1 MSNPYDR
8 LHRSED
14 EVTRLK
20 KQVSTM
26 RKVSITAVVL
36 SVVSV
41 IGVVFLLTAS
51 ALPTFSIGVP
61 SFPFNLSDLPKLP
74 SLNTNDMREEKDATV
89 GSGLQYVDTD
99 NDGLSDDFERNAG
112 TDQYKIDTD
121 NDGLSDKEEIRLGSN
136 PLISNTDG
144 DRYADGVD
152 MDPTFYNVA
161 TINATPYNLK
171 VETKMDDSI
180 VVEAL
185 SGKRYMNPFTVLYN
199 VQVDIDV
206 KNIGTDYTS
215 FVKYDVV
222 FTVNGEVVKRIPE
235 TLAILDA
242 GQTITKHYG
251 DDIKLV
257 DLPKNVV
264 DKIVKERVANFNV
277 DIQNISFESSF

>member
-14 EVTRLK
+14 ELTKLR

-26 RKVSITAVVL
+26 KKVSIAAVAL

-61 SFPFNLSDLPKLP
+61 SFPVSLSDLPKLP
-74 SLNTNDMREEKDATV
+74 SLNTNNVQEGKDTTI
-89 GSGLQYVDTD
+89 GSGLQYADTD
-99 NDGLSDDFERNAG
+99 S
-112 TDQYKIDTD
+112 
-121 NDGLSDKEEIRLGSN
+121 DGLSDKEEIRLGSD

-152 MDPTFYNVA
+152 REPAVYNVA

-171 VETKMDDSI
+171 VETKTDDSI
-180 VVEAL
+180 VFEAL

-199 VQVDIDV
+199 VQVDVDV

-222 FTVNGEVVKRIPE
+222 FMMNGEVVKRIPE
-235 TLAILDA
+235 TLSRLDA

-251 DDIKLV
+251 DDIRLA
-257 DLPKNVV
+257 DLSKNVADQV
-264 DKIVKERVANFNV
+264 AEERKTEFNV
-277 DIQNISFESSF
+277 DIQNIVFENSF